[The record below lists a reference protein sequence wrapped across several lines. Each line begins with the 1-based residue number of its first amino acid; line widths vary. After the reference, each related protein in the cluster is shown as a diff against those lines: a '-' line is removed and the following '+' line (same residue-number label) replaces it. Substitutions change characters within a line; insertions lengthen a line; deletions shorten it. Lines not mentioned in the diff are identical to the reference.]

1 MSFHYSRALADSLP
15 VDNLDGDPYALSS
28 SIYMLVRSSWPDKTT
43 AASPHFQFGTT
54 SVPLMVTLG
63 EGTSTSSQE
72 DSPARTSA
80 PQEPRPGFQGLDLGS
95 GKKCSESS
103 PKYDLS
109 SYSSKTPQ
117 TSEPRAL
124 TSSFKTLPRSGSMR
138 NGVCSERDKLEPP
151 IGVKECGLSGIPTPT
166 AGDSKGSGSRNTPGS
181 RARPGLSLTD
191 YVRGDGGTG
200 RQAHQIRQAHQVHQA
215 QLIPEPMTWPTPSAS
230 EHKYRRFGNTQQS
243 KCLNALSGGALNPV
257 WVEWLMGW
265 PLEWTGLSA
274 SEMDKYRTARR
285 QLLLSL
291 RKGEGG

>member
-1 MSFHYSRALADSLP
+1 MSFHYSRALVAVFSQGSNSGGEPSAQSNSTLTHAP
-15 VDNLDGDPYALSS
+15 C
-28 SIYMLVRSSWPDKTT
+28 SWPDRTME
-43 AASPHFQFGTT
+43 ASPHFQFGTT
-54 SVPLMVTLG
+54 SAPLMVSLG
-63 EGTSTSSQE
+63 EGTSTSSQG

-80 PQEPRPGFQGLDLGS
+80 PQETRLGFQGLDLGS

-124 TSSFKTLPRSGSMR
+124 TSSFKTWPRSGSMR
-138 NGVCSERDKLEPP
+138 SGACSERDKLEPP

-166 AGDSKGSGSRNTPGS
+166 AGDSKGSGSRNTPRS
-181 RARPGLSLTD
+181 QARPGLSLTD

-200 RQAHQIRQAHQVHQA
+200 RQ
-215 QLIPEPMTWPTPSAS
+215 P
-230 EHKYRRFGNTQQS
+230 N
-243 KCLNALSGGALNPV
+243 GGALNPV

-265 PLEWTGLSA
+265 PLKWTGLSA

-291 RKGEGG
+291 RKGEDG

>member
-1 MSFHYSRALADSLP
+1 MSYHYSRALADSLS
-15 VDNLDGDPYALSS
+15 VDNWDGDPYALSS
-28 SIYMLVRSSWPDKTT
+28 SIYMLVQSSWPDKTT
-43 AASPHFQFGTT
+43 AASPHSQFGMIYA
-54 SVPLMVTLG
+54 PLMDIPG
-63 EGTSTSSQE
+63 GGTSTSSPE
-72 DSPARTSA
+72 DSPAKTSA
-80 PQEPRPGFQGLDLGS
+80 PQEPRPGFQGLDLGF
-95 GKKCSESS
+95 GKKCSGSS

-109 SYSSKTPQ
+109 SYSSRTPQ

-138 NGVCSERDKLEPP
+138 SGVCSERDKLEPP

-200 RQAHQIRQAHQVHQA
+200 RQ
-215 QLIPEPMTWPTPSAS
+215 P
-230 EHKYRRFGNTQQS
+230 N
-243 KCLNALSGGALNPV
+243 GGPLNPV

-265 PLEWTGLSA
+265 PLGWTGLSA

-291 RKGEGG
+291 RKGEDG